1 MLQQYEELAVLDQGD
16 DGAIVSIRGQDG
28 PSVVLGAAYL
38 HHLDKV
44 LAAAI
49 CDIEVEATGQG
60 VKLLCAEIQT
70 LLSTYQETQNKFY
83 GGGAPHSSRSVSE
96 ALCELREMRRQL
108 DQFR

>member
-28 PSVVLGAAYL
+28 ASVVLGVAYL

-44 LAAAI
+44 LAAAMSE
-49 CDIEVEATGQG
+49 IELEAIGQG

-70 LLSTYQETQNKFY
+70 LLAAYQETQNKFY
-83 GGGAPHSSRSVSE
+83 GGGAPNTSRSVSD
-96 ALCELREMRRQL
+96 ALCELREMRRLL
-108 DQFR
+108 DQLR